1 MAANPIPEKVI
12 NYNVYNDTDV
22 LVGVSAEVTLPNFEA
37 MTETVSG
44 AGIAGEYESST
55 LGHFGSQTIEIPF
68 RTITDKSFSLMK
80 NSGKSIVLR
89 AAQQS
94 YDVAQ
99 GKTDR
104 RGLKITLRGQ
114 PKGLNLG
121 TMAVGG
127 LTETTNILEVLYIK
141 IEEEGRTMLEFDKL
155 NFVFIVDGE
164 DILGDIR
171 NMI

>member
-1 MAANPIPEKVI
+1 MSNPMPEKVI
-12 NYNVYNDTDV
+12 NYNVYSDTDK
-22 LVGVSAEVTLPNFEA
+22 LLGVAAEVTLPNFEA

-44 AGIAGEYESST
+44 AGIAGEYESAT

-80 NSGKSIVLR
+80 NNGKPIVLR

-94 YDVAQ
+94 YDVAA
-99 GKTDR
+99 GKVSQ
-104 RGLKITLRGQ
+104 RGLKITVKGQ
-114 PKGLNLG
+114 PKGLDLG

-127 LTETTNILEVLYIK
+127 LTETTNVLEVLYIK
-141 IEEEGRTMLEFDKL
+141 IEENGRTLLEFDKL

-164 DILGDIR
+164 DILGDVR